1 MCNWVRVRV
10 TRSSWT
16 LLSVLT
22 KWHLSSLCLHNHMS
36 FFIPAEAQPKSLHSI
51 FINVTSQWPVTPLL
65 LIAFSI
71 VPFAETPTMWVS
83 SIFGNQGGL
92 APARESRPVAVLCCT
107 IMLENKSALRP
118 NCLQS
123 LSIDHATH
131 PTQPLAWAPRHK
143 VMVTNMRRCLPV

>member
-22 KWHLSSLCLHNHMS
+22 KWHLWSLCRHNPMS

-92 APARESRPVAVLCCT
+92 APARESRPVAVLCC
-107 IMLENKSALRP
+107 AA
-118 NCLQS
+118 QS
-123 LSIDHATH
+123 CSKINQLYDQTVCSHCPSIKP
-131 PTQPLAWAPRHK
+131 PTQPNHRCGPRGIK
-143 VMVTNMRRCLPV
+143 